1 VPQDRETFLAEGRGK
16 VRTFI
21 ISASLVLALTQVG
34 LAEGKEDSS
43 SANAIMPGC
52 RAFVKGE
59 LSSSYIEGY
68 MQGECVGI
76 IRGLVDAAYLQPL
89 SPFCVPDDATNG
101 QMVRVVVSY
110 IDRHPERMHLRFSAL
125 AFDALK
131 EAWPCKS

>member
-1 VPQDRETFLAEGRGK
+1 MPQDRETFLAEGRGK

-76 IRGLVDAAYLQPL
+76 IRVIGGRGL
-89 SPFCVPDDATNG
+89 SAT
-101 QMVRVVVSY
+101 
-110 IDRHPERMHLRFSAL
+110 A
-125 AFDALK
+125 
-131 EAWPCKS
+131 

>member
-1 VPQDRETFLAEGRGK
+1 M
-16 VRTFI
+16 RTFI

-43 SANAIMPGC
+43 SADAIMPGC

-76 IRGLVDAAYLQPL
+76 IRGLVDAAHLQPPRPL
-89 SPFCVPDDATNG
+89 CPRRCHKRANGPASMVSAT
-101 QMVRVVVSY
+101 S
-110 IDRHPERMHLRFSAL
+110 DRHRGGSM
-125 AFDALK
+125 
-131 EAWPCKS
+131 